1 MPTLT
6 AAESES
12 STESQTAASQRLRTT
27 MAATRV
33 SFTWLGVRKSLSP
46 AQKAQAA
53 DQFDA
58 AAKFLSA
65 TKKLLDTEHPLF
77 RIVTAVRGKIL
88 QHWKDLTLPFP
99 EPGLRL
105 IRQRDV
111 AEFDRSMQRYRTD
124 LAAAV
129 EDLDD
134 AFLELRSA
142 ARGRL
147 GQLFNASDYPESLKG
162 EFAVTWEFPAV
173 EPPNYLQQLNP
184 ALYEQQCQRVQTR
197 FDEAVQLAEQA
208 FLEELSK
215 LVEHLTERLT
225 GAEDGKPKVFRD
237 SAVEN
242 LTEFFERFR
251 RLNIRSNEQLDAL
264 VGDAQR
270 ILRGIE
276 PQQLRDRSSL
286 RGRVAIQLA
295 TVQASIDGV
304 MVDRP
309 RRSILRPS
317 RPEGA

>member
-6 AAESES
+6 ASESES
-12 STESQTAASQRLRTT
+12 ATEQQTNAAERLRTT

-33 SFTWLGVRKSLSP
+33 SFTWLGVRKTLSP

-77 RIVTAVRGKIL
+77 RNVTAVRGKIL

-99 EPGLRL
+99 DPGLRL

-111 AEFDRSMQRYRTD
+111 ADFDRSMQQYRTE
-124 LAAAV
+124 LASAV

-134 AFLELRSA
+134 AFIELRSA
-142 ARGRL
+142 ARERL
-147 GQLFNASDYPESLKG
+147 GQLFNPSDYPVSLKG
-162 EFAVTWEFPAV
+162 EFAVSWEFPAV
-173 EPPNYLQQLNP
+173 EPPNYLLQLNP
-184 ALYEQQCQRVQTR
+184 ALYEQQCQRVQSR

-208 FLEELSK
+208 FLEELSR
-215 LVEHLTERLT
+215 LVEHLSERLT

-251 RLNIRSNEQLDAL
+251 RLNIRSNEQLDTL

-270 ILRGIE
+270 ILRGVE
-276 PQQLRDRSSL
+276 PQQLRDKANL
-286 RGRVAIQLA
+286 RGRVASQLA
-295 TVQASIDGV
+295 GVQASLDGL
-304 MVDRP
+304 MIDRP
-309 RRSILRPS
+309 RRSILRPN
-317 RPEGA
+317 RPETP

>member
-6 AAESES
+6 ASES
-12 STESQTAASQRLRTT
+12 ATDTENNSNASQRLRTT

-33 SFTWLGVRKSLSP
+33 SFTWLGVRKTLSP

-77 RIVTAVRGKIL
+77 RSVTAVRGKIL
-88 QHWKDLTLPFP
+88 QHWKDLTLPYP
-99 EPGLRL
+99 ESGLRL
-105 IRQRDV
+105 IRQEDV
-111 AEFDRSMQRYRTD
+111 GEFDRSMQRFRSE
-124 LAAAV
+124 LMSAV
-129 EDLDD
+129 EELDD
-134 AFLELRSA
+134 AFLELRSV
-142 ARGRL
+142 ARERL
-147 GQLFNASDYPESLKG
+147 GQLFNASDYPVSLKG

-184 ALYEQQCQRVQTR
+184 ALYEQQCQRVQSR

-208 FLEELSK
+208 FVEELSR

-237 SAVEN
+237 SAIEN
-242 LTEFFERFR
+242 LTAFFERFR
-251 RLNIRSNEQLDAL
+251 RLNIRSNDQLDAL

-276 PQQLRDRSSL
+276 PQELRDRSSL
-286 RGRVAIQLA
+286 RGRVASQLA
-295 TVQASIDGV
+295 TVQASLDGV

-309 RRSILRPS
+309 RRSILRPT
-317 RPEGA
+317 RPELA

>member
-6 AAESES
+6 ASES
-12 STESQTAASQRLRTT
+12 ATDTENHSNAAERLRTT

-33 SFTWLGVRKSLSP
+33 SFTWLGVRKTLSP

-77 RIVTAVRGKIL
+77 RSVTAVRGKVL
-88 QHWKDLTLPFP
+88 QHWKDLTLPYP

-105 IRQRDV
+105 IRQQDV
-111 AEFDRSMQRYRTD
+111 GEFDRSMQRFRAE
-124 LAAAV
+124 LASAV
-129 EDLDD
+129 TELDD
-134 AFLELRSA
+134 AFLDLRSV
-142 ARGRL
+142 ARERL
-147 GQLFNASDYPESLKG
+147 GQLFNASDYPVSLKG

-184 ALYEQQCQRVQTR
+184 ALYEQQCQRVQSR

-215 LVEHLTERLT
+215 LVEHLSERLT

-242 LTEFFERFR
+242 LTEFFDRFR
-251 RLNIRSNEQLDAL
+251 RLNIRSNEQLDTL

-270 ILRGIE
+270 ILRGVG
-276 PQQLRDRSSL
+276 PQELRDRSSV
-286 RGRVAIQLA
+286 RGRVASQLA
-295 TVQASIDGV
+295 TVQASLDGV

-309 RRSILRPS
+309 RRSILRPT
-317 RPEGA
+317 RPESA